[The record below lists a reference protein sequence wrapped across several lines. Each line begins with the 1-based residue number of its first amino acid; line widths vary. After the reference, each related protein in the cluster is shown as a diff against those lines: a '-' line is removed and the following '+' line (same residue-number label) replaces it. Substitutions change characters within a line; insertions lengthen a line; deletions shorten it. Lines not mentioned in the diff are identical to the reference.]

1 MEDLDNLAAL
11 AADAD
16 ATAPPPPGAVA
27 VQDVPAP
34 PGPDEQALDMVN
46 GFAGMLA
53 GYAPDAAA
61 VWTPEARQAS
71 AQAIAPLMV
80 KYNFSLMA
88 IPPEL
93 TAAIVVGPLLYRS
106 ATIVRDKLQADRAAK
121 AQPGAQPA
129 PPAAA
134 QPVGFQGVAVEMN
147 PAPENGLPPGTAVH
161 PQMALY
167 K

>member
-1 MEDLDNLAAL
+1 MEELDQLAGLAA

-16 ATAPPPPGAVA
+16 SAPPAGA
-27 VQDVPAP
+27 PAP
-34 PGPDEQALDMVN
+34 ENEPAQNVPGPDEQALDMIN
-46 GFAGMLA
+46 GFAGLLA
-53 GYAPDAAA
+53 GYAPDTTAI
-61 VWTPEARQAS
+61 WTEQARQAS
-71 AQAIAPLMV
+71 AAAIAPLMV

-106 ATIVRDKLQADRAAK
+106 ASIVGDKIKADRATK
-121 AQPGAQPA
+121 RVPPVGAPSTAGPVDASGQPA
-129 PPAAA
+129 A
-134 QPVGFQGVAVEMN
+134 
-147 PAPENGLPPGTAVH
+147 PAPAIDQAPAVAVH